1 MRAAPQDMTS
11 TILKPASAEQLRDA
25 IAWAAAEEATLEIV
39 GGGSKRGFG
48 RPLQAS
54 HTLDLSA
61 LSGVVSYEPAEL
73 VLTARAGTTMREI
86 EALLQRNRQ
95 ILAFEPPDL
104 AAFYGGADDA
114 TIGGAVACNLAG
126 PRRIKAGAAR
136 DHFLGMSG
144 VSGRGEAFKAGGKV
158 VKNVTGYDLCKLLAG
173 SFGTLAAMDEVTLKV
188 LPAPDKARTVLVFGL
203 DSAKAAAAMAD
214 ALNSPF
220 EVSAAAHLPLPIAA
234 RSACAYVRNAGA
246 AVTALRVEGTG
257 VSVASRCEGL
267 RRRLVDYGALEELHS
282 MNSATL
288 WREVRDVAALLPD
301 AGQVIWRVSVAPSEG
316 PRVAAAI
323 AGARQAELYYDWG
336 GGLLWIATDAAEDGG
351 AAAIRD
357 TVAASGGHATLMRA
371 PDALRAAVP
380 VFEPQPGALG
390 ALAAR
395 VKDSFDP
402 RRILN
407 PGRMVAGV

>member
-1 MRAAPQDMTS
+1 MTQ
-11 TILKPASAEQLRDA
+11 TLKPSTAPQLRDA
-25 IAWAAAEEATLEIV
+25 IAWAAAEEAALEVV
-39 GGGSKRGFG
+39 GGGTKRGLG

-61 LSGVVSYEPAEL
+61 IAGVVSYEPAEL
-73 VLTARAGTTMREI
+73 VLTARAGTRMSEI
-86 EALLQRNRQ
+86 EALLQQNRQ

-104 AAFYGGADDA
+104 SKLYGSNDGA
-114 TIGGAVACNLAG
+114 TIGGTVACNLAG
-126 PRRIKAGAAR
+126 PRRIKVGAAR

-173 SFGTLAAMDEVTLKV
+173 SFGTLAVMDEVTLKV
-188 LPAPDKARTVLVFGL
+188 LPAPEKSRTVLVIGL
-203 DSAKAAAAMAD
+203 DDARAIAAMAA

-220 EVSAAAHLPLPIAA
+220 EVSGAAHLPAAIAA
-234 RSACAYVRNAGA
+234 RSAVSYLRKAGG
-246 AVTALRVEGTG
+246 AVTALRIEGTA
-257 VSVASRCEGL
+257 VSVAARCEGL
-267 RRRLVDYGALEELHS
+267 RTLLRDFGALEELHT
-282 MNSATL
+282 MNSDAL
-288 WREVRDVAALLPD
+288 WREIRDVSPLLPD
-301 AGQVIWRVSVAPSEG
+301 AGRVVWRVSVPPADG
-316 PRVAAAI
+316 ARVAAAI
-323 AGARQAELYYDWG
+323 SAARAAEIFYDWG

-351 AAAIRD
+351 VAPIRAA
-357 TVAASGGHATLMRA
+357 VATTGGHATLIRA
-371 PDALRAAVP
+371 ADALRAAVP

-402 RRILN
+402 KRILN

>member
-1 MRAAPQDMTS
+1 MAQT
-11 TILKPASAEQLRDA
+11 LKPATAPQLRDA
-25 IAWAAAEEATLEIV
+25 LAWAAAEEATLEVV
-39 GGGSKRGFG
+39 GGGTKRGFG

-61 LSGVVSYEPAEL
+61 LRGVVSYEPAEL
-73 VLTARAGTTMREI
+73 VLTARTGTTMAEI
-86 EALLQRNRQ
+86 EALLKQNRQ
-95 ILAFEPPDL
+95 ILAFEPPDMSAL
-104 AAFYGGADDA
+104 FGSGEGA

-126 PRRIKAGAAR
+126 PRRVKVGAAR

-188 LPAPDKARTVLVFGL
+188 LPAPEKSRTVLIFGL
-203 DSAKAAAAMAD
+203 DDTRAIAAMAA

-220 EVSAAAHLPLPIAA
+220 EVSAAAHLPAAIAA
-234 RSACAYVRNAGA
+234 RSAVSYVRNAGGA
-246 AVTALRVEGTG
+246 ATALRIEGTG
-257 VSVASRCEGL
+257 VSVAARCEGL
-267 RRRLVDYGALEELHS
+267 RALLTAYCALEELHT

-288 WREVRDVAALLPD
+288 WREIRDVAPLLPD
-301 AGQVIWRVSVAPSEG
+301 VGRVIWRVSVAPSEG
-316 PRVAAAI
+316 ARVAAAI
-323 AGARQAELYYDWG
+323 AAARAAEHFYDWG
-336 GGLLWIATDAAEDGG
+336 GGQLWIATDSSADGG
-351 AAAIRD
+351 VATIRAA
-357 TVAASGGHATLMRA
+357 VAACGGHATLVRA
-371 PDALRAAVP
+371 ADALRAAVP

-407 PGRMVAGV
+407 PGRMVAGS

>member
-1 MRAAPQDMTS
+1 MSQ
-11 TILKPASAEQLRDA
+11 ILKPSTVPQLRDA

-39 GGGSKRGFG
+39 GGGTKRGWG

-54 HTLDLSA
+54 HVLDLSG
-61 LSGVVSYEPAEL
+61 LSGVISYEPAEL
-73 VLTARAGTTMREI
+73 VLTARAGTPMAEI
-86 EALLQRNRQ
+86 EALLRESRQ
-95 ILAFEPPDL
+95 ILAFEPPDMAKL
-104 AAFYGGADDA
+104 FGSGNGA
-114 TIGGAVACNLAG
+114 TIGGVVACNLAG

-136 DHFLGMSG
+136 DHFLGVSA

-173 SFGTLAAMDEVTLKV
+173 SFGTLAVLDEVTLKV
-188 LPAPDKARTVLVFGL
+188 LPAPLKARTVLIYGL
-203 DSAKAAAAMAD
+203 DDARAGAVMAA

-220 EVSAAAHLPLPIAA
+220 EVSGAAHLPAAIAA
-234 RSACAYVRNAGA
+234 RSAVSYVQTAG
-246 AVTALRVEGTG
+246 G
-257 VSVASRCEGL
+257 VSVAARCEGL
-267 RRRLVDYGALEELHS
+267 RALLREFGAVEELHT

-288 WREVRDVAALLPD
+288 WREIRDVAPLLPD
-301 AGQVIWRVSVAPSEG
+301 AGKVIWRVSVAPSEG
-316 PRVAAAI
+316 ARVAAAVRV
-323 AGARQAELYYDWG
+323 ARTAELFYDWG

-351 AAAIRD
+351 MAPIRAA
-357 TVAASGGHATLMRA
+357 VAATGGHATLIRA
-371 PDALRAAVP
+371 ADALRAAVP

>member
-1 MRAAPQDMTS
+1 MTQ
-11 TILKPASAEQLRDA
+11 TLKPSTAPQLRDA
-25 IAWAAAEEATLEIV
+25 IAWAAAGEAALEVV
-39 GGGSKRGFG
+39 GGRTKRGLG

-61 LSGVVSYEPAEL
+61 MTGVVSYEPAEL
-73 VLTARAGTTMREI
+73 VLTARAGTRMAEI
-86 EALLQRNRQ
+86 EALLQHNRQ

-104 AAFYGGADDA
+104 SKLYGSNDGA

-126 PRRIKAGAAR
+126 PRRIKVGAAR

-173 SFGTLAAMDEVTLKV
+173 SFGTLAVMDEVTLKV
-188 LPAPDKARTVLVFGL
+188 LPAPEKSRTVLVIGL
-203 DSAKAAAAMAD
+203 DDARAVAAMAA

-220 EVSAAAHLPLPIAA
+220 EVSGAAHLPGAVAA
-234 RSACAYVRNAGA
+234 RSAVSYLRKAAD
-246 AVTALRVEGTG
+246 AVTALRIEGTA
-257 VSVASRCEGL
+257 VSVAARCGGL
-267 RRRLVDYGALEELHS
+267 RGLLRDLGALEELHT

-288 WREVRDVAALLPD
+288 WREIRDVAPLLPD
-301 AGQVIWRVSVAPSEG
+301 AGRVVWRISVPPADGASI
-316 PRVAAAI
+316 AAAI
-323 AGARQAELYYDWG
+323 SAARAAEIFYDWG
-336 GGLLWIATDAAEDGG
+336 GGLLWIATDTAEDGG
-351 AAAIRD
+351 VAPIRAA
-357 TVAASGGHATLMRA
+357 VATTGGHATLIRA
-371 PDALRAAVP
+371 ADALRAAVP

-402 RRILN
+402 KRILN

>member
-1 MRAAPQDMTS
+1 MTS
-11 TILKPASAEQLRDA
+11 TILKPATAPQLRDA

-39 GGGSKRGFG
+39 GGGTKRGFG

-54 HTLDLSA
+54 HTLDVSELK
-61 LSGVVSYEPAEL
+61 GVVSYEPAEL
-73 VLTARAGTTMREI
+73 VLTARVGTAMAEI
-86 EALLQRNRQ
+86 EALLKQSKQ

-104 AAFYGGADDA
+104 AKLYGGGDGA

-126 PRRIKAGAAR
+126 PRRVKIGAAR

-173 SFGTLAAMDEVTLKV
+173 SFGTLAVMDEVTLKV
-188 LPAPDKARTVLVFGL
+188 LPAPEKSRTVLVFGL
-203 DSAKAAAAMAD
+203 DDARATEAMTA
-214 ALNSPF
+214 ALNGPF
-220 EVSAAAHLPLPIAA
+220 EVSGAAHLPRAIAS
-234 RSACAYVRNAGA
+234 RSAVSCVRGAGGS
-246 AVTALRVEGTG
+246 VTALRIEGTG
-257 VSVASRCEGL
+257 ISVGARCEGL
-267 RRRLVDYGALEELHS
+267 RALLRDRGALEELHT

-288 WREVRDVAALLPD
+288 WREIRDVAPLLPD
-301 AGQVIWRVSVAPSEG
+301 AGKVVWRISVAPSEG
-316 PRVAAAI
+316 ARI
-323 AGARQAELYYDWG
+323 AGAIAAARAAEFFYDWG
-336 GGLLWIATDAAEDGG
+336 GGLLWIATDASDDGG
-351 AAAIRD
+351 LRPIRAA
-357 TVAASGGHATLMRA
+357 VAASGGHATLIRA
-371 PDALRAAVP
+371 ADALRAAVP

-402 RRILN
+402 KRILN

>member
-1 MRAAPQDMTS
+1 MTQ
-11 TILKPASAEQLRDA
+11 TLKPASALQLRDT
-25 IAWAAAEEATLEIV
+25 IAWAAAAEATLEIV
-39 GGGSKRGFG
+39 GTGSKRGLG

-61 LSGVVSYEPAEL
+61 ISGVVSYEPAEL

-86 EALLQRNRQ
+86 EALLQKNRQ
-95 ILAFEPPDL
+95 VLAFEPPDL
-104 AAFYGGADDA
+104 GPLLGSDGG
-114 TIGGAVACNLAG
+114 TIGGAVAANLAG
-126 PRRIKAGAAR
+126 PRRIKVGAAR

-158 VKNVTGYDLCKLLAG
+158 VKNVAGYDLCKLLAG

-188 LPAPDKARTVLVFGL
+188 LPAPDKARTVLVIGL
-203 DSAKAAAAMAD
+203 DSARAMAAMAD

-220 EVSAAAHLPLPIAA
+220 EVSAASHLPMPIAA
-234 RSACAYVRNAGA
+234 RSSVSYVRGAGA
-246 AVTALRVEGTG
+246 AVTALRIEGPA
-257 VSVASRCEGL
+257 VSVAARCEGL
-267 RRRLVDYGALEELHS
+267 RKRLGGYGTLEELHS

-288 WREVRDVAALLPD
+288 WREIRDVVKLLPD
-301 AGQVIWRVSVAPSEG
+301 PQRVIWRVSVSPTEG
-316 PRVAAAI
+316 ARVAADI
-323 AGARQAELYYDWG
+323 AAARAAELFYDWG
-336 GGLLWIATDAAEDGG
+336 GGLLWIATDTSEDGG
-351 AAAIRD
+351 VAPIREA
-357 TVAASGGHATLMRA
+357 VAASGGHATLVRA
-371 PDALRAAVP
+371 SDALRAAVP

-395 VKDSFDP
+395 VKDGFDP

>member
-1 MRAAPQDMTS
+1 MTS
-11 TILKPASAEQLRDA
+11 TVLKPTTAQQLREA
-25 IAWAAAEEATLEIV
+25 IAWAAAEEASLEIV
-39 GGGSKRGFG
+39 GGATKRGFG

-54 HTLDLSA
+54 HTLDLSV
-61 LSGVVSYEPAEL
+61 LSGIVGYEPAEL

-86 EALLQRNRQ
+86 EAVLQKNRQ
-95 ILAFEPPDL
+95 VLAFEPPDL
-104 AAFYGGADDA
+104 AVLYGGGDGA

-126 PRRIKAGAAR
+126 PRRVKVGAAR

-203 DSAKAAAAMAD
+203 DSARATVAMAD

-234 RSACAYVRNAGA
+234 RSDCSYVRNSGV
-246 AVTALRVEGTG
+246 AVTALRIEGTA
-257 VSVASRCEGL
+257 VSVAARCEGL
-267 RRRLVDYGALEELHS
+267 RKLLAGAGALEELHS
-282 MNSATL
+282 MNSAKL
-288 WREVRDVAALLPD
+288 WVEVRDVARLLPD
-301 AGQVIWRVSVAPSEG
+301 PGKVIWRVSVAPSDG
-316 PRVAAAI
+316 ARTAAAI
-323 AGARQAELYYDWG
+323 AAAHAAEIFFDWG
-336 GGLLWIATDAAEDGG
+336 GGLLWVATDPARDGG
-351 AAAIRD
+351 AAAIRQA
-357 TVAASGGHATLMRA
+357 VGAAGGHATLMRA

-402 RRILN
+402 KRILN